1 MKNNLQSAVEF
12 AESKDA
18 SSWTEIPVNGAA
30 SLTEILD
37 SQSEGTKEISLY
49 VRKKADT
56 SGVAGEATEIKIPAR
71 PAKPAQIQG
80 TDITKDS
87 YSINVKG
94 QVDSRYEYGIA
105 ESLAGEPK
113 WQSEKKF
120 ASNPANTYYITL
132 RVKATDSKFASKPA
146 DRLKVTTP
154 DSLQI
159 DVYKRQVR
167 NMGQERL

>member
-1 MKNNLQSAVEF
+1 MRKAATGST
-12 AESKDA
+12 
-18 SSWTEIPVNGAA
+18 TE
-30 SLTEILD
+30 
-37 SQSEGTKEISLY
+37 
-49 VRKKADT
+49 
-56 SGVAGEATEIKIPAR
+56 GEAVEIKIPVR

-87 YSINVKG
+87 YSIKVKG

-132 RVKATDSKFASKPA
+132 RVKATDSDFARS
-146 DRLKVTTP
+146 RL
-154 DSLQI
+154 I
-159 DVYKRQVR
+159 AYR
-167 NMGQERL
+167 